1 MMDTGGPLERIQTR
15 QRLDEI
21 NEHIL
26 NGVGEVL
33 EAPGKL
39 SLVWTDPVYDVRRYL
54 AVKAAGDDGILI
66 NGRRYPA
73 TETALK
79 NGLVTCL
86 GDLGLRPGRGDS

>member
-1 MMDTGGPLERIQTR
+1 MTETGGLLERIQTR

-21 NEHIL
+21 NEHVL
-26 NGVGEVL
+26 NGAGEVL

-39 SLVWTDPVYDVRRYL
+39 SLVWTDPVYDVRRFL

-79 NGLVTCL
+79 NALVACL
-86 GDLGLRPGRGDS
+86 GELGLRPGRGEA

>member
-1 MMDTGGPLERIQTR
+1 MTETGGPLERIQTR

-21 NEHIL
+21 NDHIL
-26 NGVGEVL
+26 NGAGEIS

-39 SLVWTDPVYDVRRYL
+39 SLVWTDPVYDTRRFL

-73 TETALK
+73 TEAALK
-79 NGLVTCL
+79 NGLIAWL
-86 GDLGLRPGRGDS
+86 GEMGLRPSQGEA